1 VCLCLCVCPGSHVKL
16 GLTAPVSTQIEGKS
30 ATECGKEVEECQGL
44 RQAYYQCK
52 RGQIDNTKRIRGNKG
67 Y

>member
-1 VCLCLCVCPGSHVKL
+1 MKSCKGLLHDFVECLANSDCVQK
-16 GLTAPVSTQIEGKS
+16 EGKS
-30 ATECGKEVEECQGL
+30 ASECGKIVVECQAL
-44 RQAYYQCK
+44 RKAYFTCK

>member
-1 VCLCLCVCPGSHVKL
+1 VRSDAVLAAQSEHKDIKDC
-16 GLTAPVSTQIEGKS
+16 A
-30 ATECGKEVEECQGL
+30 AEVDECQGL
-44 RQAYYQCK
+44 RNAYFTCK